1 MYATFTSFCRRLR
14 TGLIAFMG
22 FGLCLSGLSVMEQ
35 RLGLVGKANHLS
47 HVRPPISIPLIG
59 QNLSGVTWSRA
70 TGTLFAVTNSPQVIH
85 ELSPTGKV
93 LRSIALEGFSD
104 TEDITHIEG
113 DTFALIEE
121 RRGLIRRVR
130 ITDET
135 VSIRAEESPSIDLG
149 SRHEDNKGFESLFFD
164 PATRTLLTMRELP
177 PYELVSVPLDTAG
190 EPGTILREPLE
201 LSVDDVAALGR
212 DAAGDLWI
220 LSEASSCLIRLDANG
235 RELHRANIV
244 SRTLP
249 CEPEGLAFG
258 ENGDIFVVG
267 EPCTFMVSRTHARSI
282 PVSSHNRKAL
292 RPPLKNIKTVRS
304 QPQGTTP

>member
-1 MYATFTSFCRRLR
+1 MYATFTSFCRRLL
-14 TGLIAFMG
+14 TGLVAFLG
-22 FGLCLSGLSVMEQ
+22 FGLCMSCLSVVEQ
-35 RLGLVGKANHLS
+35 RLGLVGKENHLS

-70 TGTLFAVTNSPQVIH
+70 TGTLFAVTNSPQIIH

-104 TEDITHIEG
+104 TEDITHVEG
-113 DTFALIEE
+113 DTFALVEE
-121 RRGLIRRVR
+121 RRGLIRLVH
-130 ITDET
+130 IADET
-135 VSIRAEESPSIDLG
+135 VRIRAEESPGIDLG

-177 PYELVSVPLDTAG
+177 PYELVSVPLDTEG
-190 EPGTILREPLE
+190 KPGTIRREPLD

-212 DAAGDLWI
+212 DAGGDLWI

-235 RELHRANIV
+235 RELHRASLV
-244 SRTLP
+244 SPTLP

-267 EPCTFMVSRTHARSI
+267 EPCTFVVARI
-282 PVSSHNRKAL
+282 NAR
-292 RPPLKNIKTVRS
+292 
-304 QPQGTTP
+304 